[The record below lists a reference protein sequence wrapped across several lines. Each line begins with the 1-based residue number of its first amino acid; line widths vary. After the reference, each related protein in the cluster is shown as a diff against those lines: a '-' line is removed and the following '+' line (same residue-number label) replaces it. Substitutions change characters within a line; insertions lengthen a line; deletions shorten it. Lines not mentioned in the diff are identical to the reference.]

1 MPDHPLDSGPL
12 DRAAEIRADRQALV
26 ELRSRPDALFVAMWR
41 NKSPVT
47 RDDPPR
53 PVLLE
58 AAEAGPLL
66 AQARSEIFLGRLG
79 ERPVFSFA
87 LSNAEDFGRHE
98 VFTRRGNFNDLRM
111 VGTVMRAEDAALLS
125 YARGMT
131 VWQRDHRFCGRCGG
145 TTSSDEWGHVLVC
158 TDCDARHFPRTDPAM
173 MALIERGDRILL
185 ARKPTFPPRMRSILA
200 GFVEPGE
207 SLEGSVRR
215 EVREEVGLEVTD
227 LRYVRSQPWPF
238 PRSLMLGFYMRS
250 LEGEIRLDDLELEAA
265 GWYTRE
271 QIEAGDE
278 IFVPPKFSLA
288 GQLIGLWLEGDI

>member
-12 DRAAEIRADRQALV
+12 DRAAELRADRRALT
-26 ELRSRPDALFVAMWR
+26 ELRGRSDALFVAMWR
-41 NKSPVT
+41 NKSPVS

-53 PVLLE
+53 PTLLGAE
-58 AAEAGPLL
+58 EAGPLL
-66 AQARSEIFLGRLG
+66 EQARSETFLGRVAG
-79 ERPVFSFA
+79 RPVFCFA
-87 LSNAEDFGRHE
+87 LPNAEDFGQHE
-98 VFTRRGNFNDLRM
+98 VFAGRADFNDLRM
-111 VGTVMRAEDAALLS
+111 VGTVMRTEDAALLS

-145 TTSSDEWGHVLVC
+145 TTSSDEGGHVLIC

-185 ARKPTFPPRMRSILA
+185 ARKPSFPPRMHSILA

-207 SLEGSVRR
+207 SLEASVRR
-215 EVREEVGLEVTD
+215 EVREEVGLDVTD

-250 LEGEIRLDDLELEAA
+250 PDGEITLDDQELEAA
-265 GWYTRE
+265 GWYSRA
-271 QIEAGDE
+271 QIRAGDD

-288 GQLIGLWLEGDI
+288 GQLIGLWMKGDI

>member
-1 MPDHPLDSGPL
+1 MSDHPLDSGPF
-12 DRAAEIRADRQALV
+12 DRAAEVRANRQALT
-26 ELRSRPDALFVAMWR
+26 ELRGRSDALFVAMWR

-53 PVLLE
+53 PVMLSAVE
-58 AAEAGPLL
+58 AEPLL
-66 AQARSEIFLGRLG
+66 DEARSETFLGRLG

-87 LSNAEDFGRHE
+87 LPNAGDFARHE
-98 VFTRRGNFNDLRM
+98 VFAPRGDFNDLRM

-125 YARGMT
+125 YARGMN

-158 TDCDARHFPRTDPAM
+158 TDCDTRHFPRTDPAM
-173 MALIERGDRILL
+173 MALIERDDRILL
-185 ARKPTFPPRMRSILA
+185 ARKPTFPPRMHSILA

-207 SLEGSVRR
+207 SLEASVRR
-215 EVREEVGLEVTD
+215 EVREEVGLDVTE

-238 PRSLMLGFYMRS
+238 PRSLMLGFVMRS
-250 LEGEIRLDDLELEAA
+250 PEGEIRLDDQELEAA

-271 QIEAGDE
+271 QIQAGDE

-288 GQLIGLWLEGDI
+288 GQLIGLWIDGDI